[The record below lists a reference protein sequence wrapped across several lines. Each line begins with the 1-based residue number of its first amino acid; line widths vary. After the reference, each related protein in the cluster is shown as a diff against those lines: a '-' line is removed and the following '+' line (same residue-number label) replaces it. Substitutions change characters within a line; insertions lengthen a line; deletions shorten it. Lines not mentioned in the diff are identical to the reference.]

1 MVAGTRKVGITKSR
15 SPEILIIPEIPE
27 QSPNKALRQFCG
39 GYEIDRSFSQHQ
51 RIRNPKYGYRGLVFW
66 KECTQHPWT
75 AEIYHKNQKNRI
87 GRFRTKEAAA
97 RAYDKAATILYGDDA
112 VLNFPKEQ

>member
-1 MVAGTRKVGITKSR
+1 MRKLKKGS
-15 SPEILIIPEIPE
+15 
-27 QSPNKALRQFCG
+27 
-39 GYEIDRSFSQHQ
+39 
-51 RIRNPKYGYRGLVFW
+51 LVEVTCYDHSADSDW
-66 KECTQHPWT
+66 LSEEKKET